1 MIVNLRF
8 RECEHNGDLDHYAR
22 DVVKSGGRIVYRE
35 LDAARERGLLSVE
48 LDGEAQVEDFWRR
61 FKKTDSYLFCS

>member
-1 MIVNLRF
+1 MIVHLRF

-48 LDGEAQVEDFWRR
+48 FDSEAQASDFWDR
-61 FKKTDSYLFCS
+61 FKQTDSYPFCS